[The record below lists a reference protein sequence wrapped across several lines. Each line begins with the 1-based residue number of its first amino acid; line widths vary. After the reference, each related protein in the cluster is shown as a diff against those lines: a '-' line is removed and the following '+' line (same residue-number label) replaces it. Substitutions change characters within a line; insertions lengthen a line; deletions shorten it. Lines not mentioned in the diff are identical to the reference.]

1 MKQLIGVTGGIA
13 SGKSNVCNVIRSL
26 GYKVIDLD
34 EITHNL
40 YKKGNSIY
48 NAILDTFGLDYLDSN
63 LEIDR
68 LKLGKYIFQ
77 NEKAKEKL
85 NSITHP
91 LILAKMKE
99 EIDNLN
105 ERIIFLDIPLL
116 FEAKLEYLC
125 DKIICVYL
133 EESLQVKRLME
144 RDHIDYDYAM
154 LKIHSQMDLNIKK
167 DKADYVIHSK
177 GSLDETEALVK
188 TIINEIEG
196 E

>member
-26 GYKVIDLD
+26 GYKVIDSD
-34 EITHNL
+34 AITHLL
-40 YKKGNSIY
+40 YQRGNSVY
-48 NAILDTFGLDYLDSN
+48 NAIINTFGKEYLDSN

-68 LKLGKYIFQ
+68 KKLGKYIFS
-77 NEKAKEKL
+77 NEEAKNKL
-85 NSITHP
+85 NSVTHP

-99 EIDNLN
+99 EIDKSNDK
-105 ERIIFLDIPLL
+105 IIFLDIPLL

-133 EESLQVKRLME
+133 EESIQVQRLME

>member
-1 MKQLIGVTGGIA
+1 MKQIIGVTGGIA
-13 SGKSNVCNVIRSL
+13 SGKSNVCNVIKEL
-26 GYKVIDLD
+26 GFKVIDLD
-34 EITHNL
+34 EITHLL
-40 YKKGNSIY
+40 YQKGNSIY
-48 NAILDTFGLDYLDSN
+48 EAILKNFGLEYLDSN
-63 LEIDR
+63 EEIDR
-68 LKLGKYIFQ
+68 KKLGKLIFQ
-77 NEKAKEKL
+77 NQEAKEKL

-91 LILAKMKE
+91 LILARMKE
-99 EIDNLN
+99 EMDKLDDK
-105 ERIIFLDIPLL
+105 IIFLDIPLL

-154 LKIHSQMDLNIKK
+154 QKIHSQMDLNIKK

-177 GSLDETEALVK
+177 GSLDETKALVK
-188 TIINEIEG
+188 TIINEIKG

>member
-13 SGKSNVCNVIRSL
+13 SGKSNVCNVIRNL
-26 GYKVIDLD
+26 GYKVIDSD
-34 EITHNL
+34 AITHLL
-40 YKKGNSIY
+40 YQKGNSVY
-48 NAILDTFGLDYLDSN
+48 NAIINTFGKEYLDSN

-68 LKLGKYIFQ
+68 KKLGKYIFS
-77 NEKAKEKL
+77 NEEAKNKL
-85 NSITHP
+85 NSVTHP

-99 EIDNLN
+99 EIDKSNDK
-105 ERIIFLDIPLL
+105 IIFLDIPLL

-133 EESLQVKRLME
+133 EESIQVQRLME